1 MRLDF
6 YYTAKRINA
15 LTRPDVDES
24 QVIVTTFTDFHI
36 KDQTDLNNPCFVII
50 SGNLPET
57 NYCILSNTGATSE
70 RPDKYYY
77 FVNRIEQVRKT
88 MWNIYCTIDAL
99 ATWKPYIL
107 QQSAFVMRSGN
118 YVNPYIIDT
127 ALPTKNEITHRNCF
141 SYINTDIALSTSQGC
156 VIFACAMSG
165 ADIALPG
172 TIGGVTH
179 VCMRISAF
187 QSFTTTLYQSGVAQQ
202 LKDTFGNMAAAIMGA
217 YWIPISYDDVPGTT
231 VSTIFIGGFSASVSG
246 KIINSNF
253 YRKNYNGTAS
263 LTHYGDFRDNPP
275 FRSYYMEFPWV
286 GLVDV
291 DSDKI
296 AAMNRLTSNGSIGM
310 FTETYYDFLSGVI
323 MYRVFIGRSSAEIL
337 LCEISGSAKV
347 DLPISA
353 FKANIAGLIGGV
365 LEKVGGAIGTA
376 TPTSPGTSDY
386 VSTTNPLLNLFA
398 AANPKPVE
406 ESGIG
411 KTLLDLGTAI
421 NMHSGGTTS
430 IVGGYS
436 GTAMGGINPLMSLYE
451 KAQDTSVPPSNVNG
465 VMGRPYYGVLSLGSC
480 AGYTHTNGFAVK
492 GKMTT
497 EEKSIIENAFNGS
510 GVFITE

>member
-1 MRLDF
+1 MRIDF
-6 YYTAKRINA
+6 YYTAKRINS
-15 LTRPDVDES
+15 LVRPDVDEN
-24 QVIVTTFTDFHI
+24 QTVITTFTDFHL
-36 KDQTDLNNPCFVII
+36 KDETDLNNPIFVIAA
-50 SGNLPET
+50 GNLPET
-57 NYCILSNTGATSE
+57 NYCIMSNTGATAE

-88 MWNIYCTIDAL
+88 VWNIHCTIDAL
-99 ATWKPYIL
+99 ATWKTSIL
-107 QQSAFVMRSGN
+107 TQNAFVMRSGN
-118 YVNPYIIDT
+118 YCNPYIIDT

-141 SYINTDIALSTSQGC
+141 SHINTDIALSTNQGC
-156 VIFACAMSG
+156 VIFACAMTG
-165 ADIALPG
+165 ANISLPS

-179 VCMRISAF
+179 VCMTISAF

-202 LKDTFGNMAAAIMGA
+202 IKDAFGNAAAAIMGA
-217 YWIPISYDDVPGTT
+217 YWIPISYSDVAGNN
-231 VSTIFIGGFSASVSG
+231 VSSIFIAGFEVHVAG
-246 KIINSNF
+246 KIVSSNF

-296 AAMNRLTSNGSIGM
+296 AAINRLSGNGQIGI
-310 FTETYYDFLSGVI
+310 FTETYYDYLSGVI
-323 MYRVFIGRSSAEIL
+323 MYRVFIGRTSAEIL
-337 LCEISGSAKV
+337 LCEVSGSAKV

-365 LEKVGGAIGTA
+365 LEKVGAGLGTA
-376 TPTSPGTSDY
+376 TPTNSGVSAY

-406 ESGIG
+406 ESAAA
-411 KTLLDLGTAI
+411 KTINDLASAI

-430 IVGGYS
+430 IIGGYS
-436 GTAMGGINPLMSLYE
+436 GTAIGGINPLMSLYE
-451 KAQDTSVPPSNVNG
+451 KAQDTSVSPQSVNNVI
-465 VMGRPYYGVLSLGSC
+465 GRPYYGVLNLNAC
-480 AGYTHTNGFAVK
+480 TGYTHTSSFCVK
-492 GKMTT
+492 GRMST
-497 EEKSIIENAFNGS
+497 EEKNIIETAFNGS
-510 GVFITE
+510 GVFMTE